1 MNKDEDLIAALEL
14 APIMPVLSTTPP
26 DNISSLFPPSPPA
39 TDKRVKSTDANDESD
54 CLLPVQFQEHK
65 TLCERTSSPP
75 AFAHFTIDRKEY
87 RTLEAKIARVF
98 KRFDYEPRRNRLTIR
113 MPSPIHSY
121 VASFFQQEVST
132 ELNNALTNCTNEAKS
147 IAKKIISVQDCRV
160 YLKETGDDNGPTKRE
175 PDIQFQYSDT
185 TYPSVIG
192 EVSYSKDGKH
202 LRALAQDYILYS
214 DGEVKLVIGLDL
226 NYRNEPSTVSLWRPK
241 FTEIEDG
248 LELGISEE
256 VKQVPFCSSNGQALN
271 SDRLLEIDLRD
282 FAPDEVSKTWPD
294 ITLNIAFSRLA
305 QLAQDA
311 QEWQKRKE
319 TGGSDDKAKPKRV
332 IRKRRLSSSPVEDL
346 RSEDEAY
353 YFQMEAADAS
363 RRDASDGDYRPSV
376 AERRGQSSV
385 DMLSRSAKEEELR
398 PYQSSLNSLPSIDN
412 SGENQREHDHF
423 TYPLVVTRG
432 TSL

>member
-26 DNISSLFPPSPPA
+26 DKVSSLFPPSPPA
-39 TDKRVKSTDANDESD
+39 TDKRVKSTEANDESD

-192 EVSYSKDGKH
+192 EVSYSQDGKD

-256 VKQVPFCSSNGQALN
+256 VKQVPFCSSNGQVLN
-271 SDRLLEIDLRD
+271 SDRSLEMDLRD
-282 FAPDEVSKTWPD
+282 FAPDETPRNGK
-294 ITLNIAFSRLA
+294 
-305 QLAQDA
+305 
-311 QEWQKRKE
+311 KKKE